1 MLQHTAEQAAL
12 LLSATI
18 LPCCV
23 THSWRSMHNQS
34 LCHVMLVNDSPWP
47 LTCNAITEYPHER
60 CLQADPS
67 VTPGRMMGVE
77 QTWKKII
84 SVSWQAKYSTA
95 QRHSISENRRA
106 VWTTSKQM
114 KEQER
119 QSEILKDRQKSKEME
134 DTEREG
140 GRAWCETKI
149 VCEEKCHRTWRLK
162 EETEVEP
169 CKQKAE
175 TPLRSRSL

>member
-1 MLQHTAEQAAL
+1 MLQHTSEQAAL

-60 CLQADPS
+60 CLQRGSICYTGQDDGSRAD
-67 VTPGRMMGVE
+67 VKENYLCLLTGKV
-77 QTWKKII
+77 Q
-84 SVSWQAKYSTA
+84 YSTA
-95 QRHSISENRRA
+95 AQHFWNRRA

-162 EETEVEP
+162 EEAEVEP